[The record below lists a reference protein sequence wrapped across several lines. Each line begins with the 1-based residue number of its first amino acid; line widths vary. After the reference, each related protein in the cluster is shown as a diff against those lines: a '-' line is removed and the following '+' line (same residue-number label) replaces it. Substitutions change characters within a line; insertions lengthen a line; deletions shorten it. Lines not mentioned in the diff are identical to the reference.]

1 MRECLQRL
9 IPFLKHTQIQSHHIL
24 YSPGLQLVFLS
35 SQLCVI
41 HDECVTFTLGENGV
55 FVGLTFGPPE
65 SGVSVSDTLI
75 RLPWIAFK
83 WLNCPNAQESDS
95 CCAIRELS
103 ATTKEVSLWN
113 KFPISFTRTCVTKIR
128 KPHIVCISL
137 PSLYFVCKQDIN
149 SLVIVFV
156 HHDCELSHVCVMVWY
171 SSACPVDPAR

>member
-1 MRECLQRL
+1 MSVL
-9 IPFLKHTQIQSHHIL
+9 H
-24 YSPGLQLVFLS
+24 SP
-35 SQLCVI
+35 
-41 HDECVTFTLGENGV
+41 LGENGV

-95 CCAIRELS
+95 CCAIRVLS

-113 KFPISFTRTCVTKIR
+113 KFPISFTSTCVTKIR

-137 PSLYFVCKQDIN
+137 PSLYLCANRTLIA
-149 SLVIVFV
+149 LLL
-156 HHDCELSHVCVMVWY
+156 CLSTTTVSCPVCVMVWY